1 MPDQV
6 DVHVGNRL
14 RVRRTLLGISQEK
27 LAGAI
32 GLTFQQVQKYERG
45 LNRISAGRLYQFSKI
60 LDIPVS
66 YFYENINKAPQNA
79 LSDNNQ
85 EGFSGTPSQSGDL
98 MQKKET
104 IDLLRAY
111 YSIDD
116 ENARK
121 DILRFIRSMA
131 QKSAANKTLL
141 KTPKKHC
148 VSSCPHLTPVL
159 GFKPNLQEETH
170 NDINT
175 TRLNKHKYKHK
186 TQLG

>member
-1 MPDQV
+1 MNTPAPARKTKGMPDKV

-60 LDIPVS
+60 LDIPVA
-66 YFYENINKAPQNA
+66 YFYENINQNQAPG
-79 LSDNNQ
+79 LSDGEQ
-85 EGFSGTPSQSGDL
+85 QGFNSETAAASEDVMS
-98 MQKKET
+98 KKET
-104 IDLLRAY
+104 VDLLRAY

-131 QKSAANKTLL
+131 QKI
-141 KTPKKHC
+141 
-148 VSSCPHLTPVL
+148 
-159 GFKPNLQEETH
+159 GQ
-170 NDINT
+170 D
-175 TRLNKHKYKHK
+175 
-186 TQLG
+186 